1 MFIANWK
8 MNGSEPMVS
17 SWLEG
22 VNKTLDKNIQSEC
35 IFCPPACF
43 LSQASQIIK
52 KEELGIHLGAQ
63 DIDPN
68 FTSSLTGGI
77 GGFMLKELGCDYVI
91 IGHSERREIFKEGS
105 SLLLEKL
112 KSASLE
118 NMKIIFCIGE
128 SLEEKEKGQ
137 TLDAIK
143 RQLEIIF
150 QVPLN
155 GIMIAYE
162 PIWAIGSGQTANVEY
177 IKEVHNKIIEEV
189 EPLGKKNFLGV
200 AYGGSVDSSSAKE
213 ILFLKEVKGLLIGG
227 ASLEHK
233 EFSNIAMTV
242 KENQG

>member
-1 MFIANWK
+1 
-8 MNGSEPMVS
+8 
-17 SWLEG
+17 
-22 VNKTLDKNIQSEC
+22 
-35 IFCPPACF
+35 
-43 LSQASQIIK
+43 
-52 KEELGIHLGAQ
+52 
-63 DIDPN
+63 
-68 FTSSLTGGI
+68 
-77 GGFMLKELGCDYVI
+77 
-91 IGHSERREIFKEGS
+91 
-105 SLLLEKL
+105 
-112 KSASLE
+112 
-118 NMKIIFCIGE
+118 MKIIFCIGE

-143 RQLEIIF
+143 KQLEIIF

-200 AYGGSVDSSSAKE
+200 AYGGSVDSSSAKD